1 MFIGI
6 CLIYRKYKGEIIM
19 DIINNQEFL
28 TGVATNIVEDSIK
41 GAWDKIKKF
50 FKDLDAKDSIRY
62 KTAYE
67 RYLINTKQKNSK
79 IKTII
84 YRRAPKELY
93 SFYECIGVSY
103 NGKTINTENI
113 NNLFG
118 LGNKIIVTGTGG
130 IGKSILFKH
139 LFLNTIEE
147 TGLIPVLIELR
158 SFNIC
163 DVREISIFDTIYKSL
178 CDNGFDLSKEYFE
191 YSMGE
196 GGYIIFLD
204 GYDEVNR
211 DKAEKV
217 TSEIKALAEK
227 YNNNRY
233 FLSSRPSEEFIGWN
247 DFCEV
252 ETLKLNKKQALDLI
266 KKIEFDEV
274 AKETFYKELD
284 NSLYEKYESF
294 ASNPLLLNIMLLT
307 FQKHAS
313 IPERLNDFYEEAFVT
328 LFNVH
333 DATKDSYVRDIRS
346 GLGCEDFK
354 LIFSYICFKS
364 YFNGEFQFS
373 EARLRSYIQTAK
385 QKFDRFNFSVEDFQ
399 EDLTQSV
406 CMLIKE
412 GVVYHFSHR
421 SFQEY
426 FAAWYTCKL
435 VDDIQSKLLLNW
447 IKESE
452 SIFSDSYFLMLF
464 DLQSEKVNKII
475 LCPILKEIQK
485 LYTQYGYSLEFL
497 NNLFEGLRFNRRRTS
512 EKKDIYSTSL
522 TIKNKYLCYG
532 LMLNNKLNKFPYGNS
547 DNDAEKAVYEKVK
560 IYFIS
565 NNKLDN
571 NDIRLKEFS
580 FNDILLVLSEEE
592 LLNHLQWFQ
601 CQVEFALQILE
612 KYDDSNVNRKK
623 RVSTILEE
631 L

>member
-1 MFIGI
+1 MI
-6 CLIYRKYKGEIIM
+6 
-19 DIINNQEFL
+19 DSQEFM
-28 TGVATNIVEDSIK
+28 TGVAIGVVEDSIK
-41 GAWDKIKKF
+41 GAWDKVKKF

-67 RYLINTKQKNSK
+67 KYLLNTKQKNSK

-84 YRRAPKELY
+84 YRRAPKDLY
-93 SFYECIGVSY
+93 SFYVCIGLTY
-103 NGKTINTENI
+103 NGKIINTENI
-113 NNLFG
+113 ENMYE

-130 IGKSILFKH
+130 VGKSILFKH
-139 LFLNTIEE
+139 LFLNTIE
-147 TGLIPVLIELR
+147 TTSFIPVLIELR

-163 DVREISIFDTIYKSL
+163 EVREISVYQSIYKSL
-178 CDNGFDLSKEYFE
+178 CDNGFDLSEEYFE
-191 YSMGE
+191 YSMKE
-196 GGYIIFLD
+196 GGYIIFFD

-211 DKAEKV
+211 DKTEKI
-217 TSEIKALAEK
+217 TNEIKALSEK
-227 YNNNRY
+227 YSENKY

-252 ETLKLNKKQALDLI
+252 ETLKLTKEQALSLV

-274 AKETFYKELD
+274 VKNTFYNELD

-364 YFNGEFQFS
+364 YFNGEFEFS
-373 EARLRSYIQTAK
+373 EARLRSHIQQAK
-385 QKFDRFNFSVEDFQ
+385 TKFDRFNFTIEDFQ

-412 GVVYHFSHR
+412 GLVYRFSHR

-435 VDDIQSKLLLNW
+435 VDDVQSKLLLSW
-447 IKESE
+447 IKESD
-452 SIFSDSYFLMLF
+452 SVFSDSYFTMLF
-464 DLQSEKVNKII
+464 DLQSEKVNKIVI
-475 LCPILKEIQK
+475 CPILKEVQK
-485 LYTQYGYSLEFL
+485 LYIQFGFSLEFL
-497 NNLFEGLRFNRRRTS
+497 EILFEGIRLRKRQMQNN
-512 EKKDIYSTSL
+512 KKHYGSSL
-522 TIKNKYLCYG
+522 TIKNQYLCNG
-532 LMLNNKLNKFPYGNS
+532 LMLNSRLNEFPYENY
-547 DNDAEKAVYEKVK
+547 N
-560 IYFIS
+560 
-565 NNKLDN
+565 
-571 NDIRLKEFS
+571 
-580 FNDILLVLSEEE
+580 EEE
-592 LLNHLQWFQ
+592 NRNVYYKLKKAYLSISHEKDTNSFFMSFAQVLDVISENELLYHLDWFKK
-601 CQVEFALQILE
+601 QVEYAIQIIE
-612 KYDDSNVNRKK
+612 KYDDTSIGRKK
-623 RVSTILEE
+623 KVATILDE